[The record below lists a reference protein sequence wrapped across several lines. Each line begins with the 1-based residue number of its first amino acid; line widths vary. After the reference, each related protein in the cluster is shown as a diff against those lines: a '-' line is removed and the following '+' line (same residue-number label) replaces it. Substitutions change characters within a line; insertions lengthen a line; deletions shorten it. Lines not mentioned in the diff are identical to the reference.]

1 MEIVRDFT
9 SSGFLRSQ
17 VDGVTMTMH
26 YDQLSPQEI
35 GERLRKAR
43 EAAKLKQAEV
53 ADKLGVARTTVVS
66 IEKGERRARFDE
78 VRRLALLYDTSINAL
93 LRTGAVVT
101 DLAPQFRRQYDRVDA
116 AAEKAAK
123 LLSEL
128 AQAEVELENLLG
140 VRRTLNLPPER
151 PILPGDVR
159 AQAEQDAL
167 ELRHWLGLGA
177 NPVKDIITILELQ
190 LGVRVY
196 VRKLDARIAGLF
208 AYDEAVGA
216 CMLLNANHPRERRT
230 QTAAHETGHLIGTR
244 RRPEILETREVGNSR
259 EERYASIFARTFL
272 SPASAVKLKFQEIL
286 AGAERFTRRHVVVL
300 AHFFGV
306 SREAIVRRLEEL
318 GLVRE
323 GTWEWFDANG
333 GISDAQ
339 AKQVL
344 GDLFGQDT
352 VRDDA
357 GRPTTL
363 RLALLATEA
372 WRQDLMS
379 EGQLSRLLQLDRVEL
394 RELFDSLQAEGS
406 EPDGAVLPQ

>member
-1 MEIVRDFT
+1 
-9 SSGFLRSQ
+9 
-17 VDGVTMTMH
+17 MTMH

-35 GERLRKAR
+35 GERLRRAR

-53 ADKLGVARTTVVS
+53 ADRLGVARTTVVS
-66 IEKGERRARFDE
+66 IEKGERRARIDE
-78 VRRLALLYDTSINAL
+78 VRRLARLYDTSINAL

-101 DLAPQFRRQYDRVDA
+101 DLAPQFRRQYDRADD

-140 VRRTLNLPPER
+140 VRRTFNLPPER

-159 AQAEQDAL
+159 MQAEQDAL
-167 ELRHWLGLGA
+167 ELRHWLGLGI

-208 AYDEAVGA
+208 VYDDALGA
-216 CMLLNANHPRERRT
+216 CMLLNANHPRERRM

-244 RRPEILETREVGNSR
+244 RWPEILETRETGNSR
-259 EERYASIFARTFL
+259 EERYANVFARTL
-272 SPASAVKLKFQEIL
+272 LTPANAVKLKFQEVL
-286 AGAERFTRRHVVVL
+286 AGAERLTRRHVVVL

-306 SREAIVRRLEEL
+306 SREAMVRRLEEL

-323 GTWEWFDANG
+323 GTWEWFEANG
-333 GISDAQ
+333 NISDAQ

-344 GDLFGQDT
+344 GDLFGQDA

-363 RLALLATEA
+363 RLALLAAEA
-372 WRQDLMS
+372 WRQELMS
-379 EGQLSRLLQLDRVEL
+379 EGQLSRLLHLDRVEL
-394 RELFDSLQAEGS
+394 RELFDGLQVEGS
-406 EPDGAVLPQ
+406 EPDGAILPQ

>member
-1 MEIVRDFT
+1 M
-9 SSGFLRSQ
+9 S
-17 VDGVTMTMH
+17 MH
-26 YDQLSPQEI
+26 YDQLSPEEI
-35 GERLRKAR
+35 GARLRKAR
-43 EAAKLKQAEV
+43 EAAKFKQAEV
-53 ADKLGVARTTVVS
+53 AEKLGVGRTTLVS

-78 VRRLALLYDTSINAL
+78 VRRLARLYDTSINAL

-101 DLAPQFRRQYDRVDA
+101 DLAPQFRRQYDRVDDA
-116 AAEKAAK
+116 ADKAAK

-140 VRRTLNLPPER
+140 VRRTFNLPPER

-159 AQAEQDAL
+159 MQAEQDAL

-177 NPVKDIITILELQ
+177 NPIKDIITILELQ
-190 LGVRVY
+190 VGVRVY

-216 CMLLNANHPRERRT
+216 CMLLNANHPPERRT
-230 QTAAHETGHLIGTR
+230 QTAAHEIGHLIGTR

-259 EERYASIFARTFL
+259 EERYANVFARTL
-272 SPASAVKLKFQEIL
+272 LTPASAVKLKFQEFL

-306 SREAIVRRLEEL
+306 SREAMVRRLEEL
-318 GLVRE
+318 GLIRE
-323 GTWEWFDANG
+323 GTWDWFDANG

-344 GDLFGQDT
+344 GELFGQET
-352 VRDDA
+352 ARDDA
-357 GRPTTL
+357 SRPTTL

-379 EGQLSRLLQLDRVEL
+379 EGQISRLLHLNRVEL

-406 EPDGAVLPQ
+406 EPDGAILPQ

>member
-1 MEIVRDFT
+1 
-9 SSGFLRSQ
+9 
-17 VDGVTMTMH
+17 MTMH
-26 YDQLSPQEI
+26 YDQLSPEEI

-43 EAAKLKQAEV
+43 EAAKFKQAEV
-53 ADKLGVARTTVVS
+53 AEKLGVGRTTLVS

-78 VRRLALLYDTSINAL
+78 VRRLARLYATSINAL

-101 DLAPQFRRQYDRVDA
+101 DLAPQFRRQYDRVDDA
-116 AAEKAAK
+116 AGKAAK

-140 VRRTLNLPPER
+140 VRRTFNLPPER

-159 AQAEQDAL
+159 MQAEQDAL

-177 NPVKDIITILELQ
+177 NPIKDIITILELQ
-190 LGVRVY
+190 VGVRVY

-230 QTAAHETGHLIGTR
+230 QTAAHEIGHLIGTR
-244 RRPEILETREVGNSR
+244 RRPEVLEIREVGNSR
-259 EERYASIFARTFL
+259 EERYANVFARTL
-272 SPASAVKLKFQEIL
+272 LTPASAVKLKFQEFL

-306 SREAIVRRLEEL
+306 SREAMVRRLEEL
-318 GLVRE
+318 RLIRE

-344 GDLFGQDT
+344 GELFGKET
-352 VRDDA
+352 ARDDA
-357 GRPTTL
+357 SRPTTL

-379 EGQLSRLLQLDRVEL
+379 EGQISRLLHLDRVEL
-394 RELFDSLQAEGS
+394 RELFDSLQAEGN
-406 EPDGAVLPQ
+406 EPDGAILPQ